1 MKRSSSGD
9 YNSIGL
15 SLKRVKIS
23 TSPGEICLDRD
34 IESLIF
40 SKRWTSTANHIQ
52 GDGDRNENSPRSS
65 SSLDRRGIRAHVEL
79 YSHHARLVRDPVDP
93 LKLRLTC
100 LHQSSTTSTPSDSRN
115 NTPINDNNNT
125 THAAR
130 PTTATSSPL
139 PPERWTFLIHIPR
152 MYPHIPPTIT
162 HVNREYIT
170 NNENFA
176 FLGNNINLARHNSSL
191 SAAMVASS
199 VMQSHYLE
207 PPAPEQVLINLLPP
221 TELHSHNT
229 RPQIGSGLSSSIN
242 NKQHLDVDSATS
254 VCNTWTP
261 VSTLQELLDFL
272 IGLPGRRREWW
283 ATDVIRRSRDS
294 LAASP
299 LTIAPPINNNTMKS
313 YFSDSDSK
321 EQHESQESYMSLG
334 LDEDNNREMTGGH
347 QQHVESMI
355 EDSQSP
361 GRMVTTMMEFG
372 IYDTPSITAF
382 VRKYIPKAAT
392 NLHL

>member
-34 IESLIF
+34 IESLIL
-40 SKRWTSTANHIQ
+40 SKRWTSTANRIQ
-52 GDGDRNENSPRSS
+52 GDCDRIENSPR

-100 LHQSSTTSTPSDSRN
+100 LHQSSTSSTPTDSHNN
-115 NTPINDNNNT
+115 NTPNDNDN

-130 PTTATSSPL
+130 PTTARSHL

-152 MYPHIPPTIT
+152 MFPHAPPTIT

-176 FLGNNINLARHNSSL
+176 FLGNSNINLARHNSSL

-229 RPQIGSGLSSSIN
+229 RPQIGSGLLSPIN
-242 NKQHLDVDSATS
+242 NEQHLDIDSATS
-254 VCNTWTP
+254 VCNSWTP

-294 LAASP
+294 LTASP
-299 LTIAPPINNNTMKS
+299 LTIAPPVNNNSNTVKS
-313 YFSDSDSK
+313 YFSDSDSN
-321 EQHESQESYMSLG
+321 EHQESQESYMSLG
-334 LDEDNNREMTGGH
+334 ILSSPGMMDEDNNRDMTGG

-355 EDSQSP
+355 EDSSQSP
-361 GRMVTTMMEFG
+361 GGRRLVSTMLV
-372 IYDTPSITAF
+372 DSP
-382 VRKYIPKAAT
+382 VRPAT
-392 NLHL
+392 QAVGYK

>member
-1 MKRSSSGD
+1 MKRYITD
-9 YNSIGL
+9 M
-15 SLKRVKIS
+15 KWH
-23 TSPGEICLDRD
+23 
-34 IESLIF
+34 
-40 SKRWTSTANHIQ
+40 SK
-52 GDGDRNENSPRSS
+52 GDRIAVGSADHKICVYAVNFAA
-65 SSLDRRGIRAHVEL
+65 LKADIRLLSTIDLVIHHVPL
-79 YSHHARLVRDPVDP
+79 HIDFSVDG
-93 LKLRLTC
+93 
-100 LHQSSTTSTPSDSRN
+100 
-115 NTPINDNNNT
+115 
-125 THAAR
+125 
-130 PTTATSSPL
+130 
-139 PPERWTFLIHIPR
+139 
-152 MYPHIPPTIT
+152 TIT

-199 VMQSHYLE
+199 VMQSHYLD

-221 TELHSHNT
+221 TELHSRNT

-242 NKQHLDVDSATS
+242 NKQHLDIDSATS

-294 LAASP
+294 LSASP
-299 LTIAPPINNNTMKS
+299 LTIAPPINNNKMKS
-313 YFSDSDSK
+313 YFSDSDCN

-334 LDEDNNREMTGGH
+334 LYEDNNREMTGGH

-361 GRMVTTMMEFG
+361 GRLVTTMMVDSPARHASQAVG
-372 IYDTPSITAF
+372 Y
-382 VRKYIPKAAT
+382 K
-392 NLHL
+392 

>member
-34 IESLIF
+34 IESLIL

-65 SSLDRRGIRAHVEL
+65 LDRRGIRAHVEL
-79 YSHHARLVRDPVDP
+79 YNHHARLVRDPVDP

-100 LHQSSTTSTPSDSRN
+100 LHQSSTLSQTPTDSHNN
-115 NTPINDNNNT
+115 NTPNDNNNT

-130 PTTATSSPL
+130 PTPTTAMSPLL
-139 PPERWTFLIHIPR
+139 PPERWTFLIHISR
-152 MYPHIPPTIT
+152 MYPHVPPTIT
-162 HVNREYIT
+162 QVNREYIT

-176 FLGNNINLARHNSSL
+176 SLGNINLARHNSSL

-229 RPQIGSGLSSSIN
+229 RPQIGSGLSSPIN
-242 NKQHLDVDSATS
+242 NEQHLDIDSATS
-254 VCNTWTP
+254 VCNSWTP

-283 ATDVIRRSRDS
+283 ATDVIRGSRDS
-294 LAASP
+294 LTASP
-299 LTIAPPINNNTMKS
+299 LTIVPPVNNNYNTVVKS
-313 YFSDSDSK
+313 YFSDSDSN
-321 EQHESQESYMSLG
+321 EQQESQESYMSLG
-334 LDEDNNREMTGGH
+334 ILSSSGMMDEDKNREMTGG

-355 EDSQSP
+355 EDSSQSP
-361 GRMVTTMMEFG
+361 GGRRLVSTM
-372 IYDTPSITAF
+372 IVDSP
-382 VRKYIPKAAT
+382 VRFANQAVGYK
-392 NLHL
+392 

>member
-34 IESLIF
+34 IESLIL
-40 SKRWTSTANHIQ
+40 SKRWTSSASQ
-52 GDGDRNENSPRSS
+52 GDDDGDRNENSPRSS

-100 LHQSSTTSTPSDSRN
+100 LHQSSTSSQTPTDSHN
-115 NTPINDNNNT
+115 NNNPNDNNNT
-125 THAAR
+125 TRAAR
-130 PTTATSSPL
+130 PTTATTSPL

-152 MYPHIPPTIT
+152 MYPHVPPTIT

-176 FLGNNINLARHNSSL
+176 FLGNINLARHNSSL

-221 TELHSHNT
+221 TELHSHTT
-229 RPQIGSGLSSSIN
+229 RPQIGSGLSSLPPIN
-242 NKQHLDVDSATS
+242 NKQYLDIDSATS

-283 ATDVIRRSRDS
+283 ATDINRRSRDS

-299 LTIAPPINNNTMKS
+299 LTIAPPLVNNNNATKS
-313 YFSDSDSK
+313 YFSDSDNN
-321 EQHESQESYMSLG
+321 EHHESQESYMSLG
-334 LDEDNNREMTGGH
+334 LDEDNNREMTG
-347 QQHVESMI
+347 ESMI

-361 GRMVTTMMEFG
+361 SRRLVTSTMMVDSPARPASQTVG
-372 IYDTPSITAF
+372 Y
-382 VRKYIPKAAT
+382 K
-392 NLHL
+392 